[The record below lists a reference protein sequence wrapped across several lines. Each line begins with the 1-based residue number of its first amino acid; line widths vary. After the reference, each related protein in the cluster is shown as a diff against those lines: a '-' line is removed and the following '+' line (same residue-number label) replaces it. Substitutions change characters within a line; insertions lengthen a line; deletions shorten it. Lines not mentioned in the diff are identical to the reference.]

1 MRIYI
6 KLLLFRLRYY
16 SDVTSEILKKRMS
29 ITLFFLLIIS
39 PMAMPFLLQMRL
51 LATPILVLTDDHDV
65 YHVLFIWFLLS
76 ISFIIIC
83 SIQTKGISG
92 GNYQNFLDTLP
103 ISKNIINSLNLS
115 LLFIIDIPIFIPFF
129 AAMLFGHEGDVGN
142 IVFFK
147 RSTII
152 LLLMIYFLFFQLV
165 FLYSKYS
172 FLIVFLFS
180 LFIPFVMSI
189 TSSFIIKI
197 LSFIVVYIFFYKVK
211 NFSFV
216 FPKKIKNIKP
226 LKLVNP
232 NKGFKFNIGMILFY
246 YLFGLK
252 NINKRINL
260 FIVLIIPI
268 LIIFLLN
275 STGLSFSVIIL
286 LVAFFHVILMFQT
299 SALLHTMISLHM
311 PMFGLFKSFCISE
324 KNILSVILNVLS
336 ITIIAL
342 TAPLVITLFYNKLI
356 FISVFILP
364 TTFFLFRII
373 CILQKNRSGFI
384 LKFLLFNMS
393 VFTIWEGSC
402 LIHNLN

>member
-1 MRIYI
+1 MN
-6 KLLLFRLRYY
+6 
-16 SDVTSEILKKRMS
+16 

-51 LATPILVLTDDHDV
+51 LATPILALTDDHNI

-142 IVFFK
+142 IVVFK
-147 RSTII
+147 RSIII
-152 LLLMIYFLFFQLV
+152 LSLMIYFLFFQLV
-165 FLYSKYS
+165 FLYSQFS
-172 FLIVFLFS
+172 CLIVFLFS
-180 LFIPFVMSI
+180 LFIPFVISI

-197 LSFIVVYIFFYKVK
+197 LSFIAMYVCIYKVK
-211 NFSFV
+211 KFPFAFS
-216 FPKKIKNIKP
+216 KKINKIKP
-226 LKLVNP
+226 LKLITP
-232 NKGFKFNIGMILFY
+232 NKGFKFNIGMISFY

-252 NINKRINL
+252 YINQRINL
-260 FIVLIIPI
+260 FII
-268 LIIFLLN
+268 LIVTLLIL
-275 STGLSFSVIIL
+275 SLLKSSGLSFSVIIL
-286 LVAFFHVILMFQT
+286 LVAFSHVILMFQT
-299 SALLHTMISLHM
+299 SVLLHTMISLHM

-324 KNILSVILNVLS
+324 KNILLVILNVLS

-342 TAPLVITLFYNKLI
+342 TVPLAITLYYNKLT
-356 FISVFILP
+356 FISIFILP
-364 TTFFLFRII
+364 TTLFLFRII

-384 LKFLLFNMS
+384 FKFLLFNIS